1 MTFNSADPER
11 HSSQSFSSVLPLP
24 PSSPLFPTASP
35 SLVHLLPSLSSR
47 LNIVSV
53 FRQRNCAHV
62 CPCMCICILIFPFCN
77 KFRQR
82 STQSVTGAGFTR
94 TCSHSLSFSPHRSLR
109 LIHFSPRKN
118 VAWLTVG
125 AIWQLGWAWNK
136 TSGSLHFKLCN
147 CRSEILLQHA
157 AGESERLGRWL
168 NWGYTVYSL
177 KLRREESGEVFKK
190 KSQKPWA
197 FASALNVLNADYYQM
212 ESNPTPPDGSQLYN
226 LFRYRVPLLT
236 ETFIAFISMQ
246 LKDQAWKKQHFRQN
260 LRV

>member
-1 MTFNSADPER
+1 
-11 HSSQSFSSVLPLP
+11 
-24 PSSPLFPTASP
+24 
-35 SLVHLLPSLSSR
+35 
-47 LNIVSV
+47 
-53 FRQRNCAHV
+53 
-62 CPCMCICILIFPFCN
+62 MCICILIFPFCN

-260 LRV
+260 LRVWRLKIDQTNAERFPSTPYGVSAEFHRLKSHSKKNCVLGVSNIFLFLFSYDGRYL